1 MAVSLS
7 WVTDPSEED
16 QKQGSL
22 SPQKCT
28 ENQPQRHSHSLP
40 GAHRPNRHF
49 RSVASGEAP
58 LRSQLW
64 ILVPL
69 PLCKR
74 HIISRDHGTTPSQ
87 GPSKDFGFG
96 ASALSCLKPLP
107 ASTLHGSSQVW
118 PRSGHPTPP
127 PPSGMGISPDV
138 LANTPPP
145 QVPPQAPQ
153 ARSLACRQGFSCLP
167 HSARY
172 DLLPEGSTESPEF
185 TPYSSFCQKALH
197 AHLTQAPTPNACAS
211 CQVLLTTPATFHL

>member
-1 MAVSLS
+1 MDSCSSTLMQAAHNFKGS
-7 WVTDPSEED
+7 WDNP
-16 QKQGSL
+16 
-22 SPQKCT
+22 
-28 ENQPQRHSHSLP
+28 LP
-40 GAHRPNRHF
+40 GAIQGLRV
-49 RSVASGEAP
+49 RSLSSELPEAP
-58 LRSQLW
+58 
-64 ILVPL
+64 
-69 PLCKR
+69 
-74 HIISRDHGTTPSQ
+74 PSLHSPWEQ
-87 GPSKDFGFG
+87 PSL
-96 ASALSCLKPLP
+96 A
-107 ASTLHGSSQVW
+107 QVW
-118 PRSGHPTPP
+118 PSNAP